1 MFQLKF
7 QNQTFSSVAAFK
19 DRPSNLPDF
28 VKSAFE
34 FCSDWLE
41 GKEFFEQKTSGST
54 GTPKIIRL
62 ERSQMI
68 ASALATKGF
77 FGTGENTKIGCCL
90 NPEYIAGKMMLVRA
104 MVWKSEIELVAAS
117 SNPLLEISET
127 PDFLAMVPLQVEQSL
142 SDPRSLEQL
151 QKVQNLIIG
160 GAPLSGNL
168 KALIVKSG
176 IQAFQTYGMTET
188 VSHIALAKITADQ
201 LTYRTLPG
209 VEIGVDE
216 RQALWIRSQMSG
228 TLQIQT
234 NDQVKLISENTF
246 QWLGRVDFVI
256 NSGGVKIHPE
266 LLEAKASGILE
277 DYFPNS
283 QFFFAGI
290 KDEKFGEKLILVI
303 EGVQPSDTS
312 AEDLKEKL
320 KSVLNQFE
328 NPKELFFVNHFIR
341 TPSGKLDRNKTVQR
355 L

>member
-7 QNQTFSSVAAFK
+7 QNQTFSTVADFK
-19 DRPSNLPDF
+19 HQPSDLPDF
-28 VKSAFE
+28 ARSAFE
-34 FCSDWLE
+34 FCTDWLE

-77 FGTGENTKIGCCL
+77 FGTGENTKMGCCL

-104 MVWKSEIELVAAS
+104 MVWESEIELVEAS
-117 SNPLLEISET
+117 SNPMFEISET

-142 SDPRSLEQL
+142 NEKGSLEQL
-151 QKVQNLIIG
+151 QKVKNLIIG
-160 GAPLSGNL
+160 GAPLSENL
-168 KALIVKSG
+168 KARIVKSG
-176 IQAFQTYGMTET
+176 IHAFQTYGMTET
-188 VSHIALAKITADQ
+188 VSHIALAKITAENM
-201 LTYRTLPG
+201 TYRTLPG

-216 RQALWIRSQMSG
+216 REALWVKSPMSG
-228 TLQIQT
+228 PLPVQS
-234 NDQVKLISENTF
+234 NDQVILLSQNTF

-266 LLEAKASGILE
+266 ILEAKASGIIEKFLP
-277 DYFPNS
+277 DS

-290 KDEKFGEKLILVI
+290 KDEKLGEKVILII
-303 EGVQPSDTS
+303 EGTEVDSNSLD
-312 AEDLKEKL
+312 DLKDKL
-320 KSVLNQFE
+320 KAELNRFE
-328 NPKELFFVNHFIR
+328 NPKEIFFVNRFTR
-341 TPSGKLDRNKTVQR
+341 TPSGKLDRNKTVQS